1 MKPMNRK
8 LVATLLSFLIC
19 LCAWSEG
26 MPVVAPEEVG
36 LSSERLER
44 LTRAMEKGVEAE
56 HFPGAVAAIA
66 RKGKIAYFETY
77 GYQDREGGVPMDR
90 DAIFRLASM
99 TKAITGVAVMM
110 LHEEG
115 RFFLNDPVARF
126 IPSFRDVQVAANGKL
141 DSGKQAKD
149 KDEWSGKDKDDKSS
163 KDKKEWTQKDVEDW
177 LAKNNK
183 DRSGK
188 DKESAPNTVPA
199 NRPITIRD
207 LLRHTSGITYPSATI
222 YEEGM
227 DLGEM
232 IDRLAT
238 VPLVAQ
244 PGTTWEYGMSTDVLA
259 RLVEVVSGMSFDDFL
274 EERIFDP
281 LGMKDTAFYVPK
293 EKHARLVKID
303 MSGSEAKKK
312 TEKWVAGDPYLSPP
326 AVLGGGSG
334 LVSTTMD
341 YLRFCQMLLNNG
353 ELDGV
358 RILGRKS
365 VEMMHMDHMGDVDL
379 NEFDPKLGYE
389 PKFGLTF
396 GVRRGPEVTGQL
408 GSEGA
413 YYWAGAAGTSFW
425 IDPKEELVGVF
436 MLNGINYNPDS
447 RTSYSQLMELFTYQA
462 IVD

>member
-1 MKPMNRK
+1 MQMICRK
-8 LVATLLSFLIC
+8 SIAFLLSCVIC
-19 LCAWSEG
+19 LSASAGG

-44 LTRAMEKGVEAE
+44 LTRAMEKGVEVG
-56 HFPGAVAAIA
+56 HLPGAVAAIA

-77 GYQDREGGVPMDR
+77 GYQDREAGVPMDR
-90 DAIFRLASM
+90 EAIFRLASM

-115 RFFLNDPVARF
+115 RFFLNDPIERF
-126 IPSFRDVQVAANGKL
+126 IPAYANVQVAVDDGMDRGK
-141 DSGKQAKD
+141 K
-149 KDEWSGKDKDDKSS
+149 GKDKEDWAREDKDDAKS
-163 KDKKEWTQKDVEDW
+163 KKKEDWTQEDVEEW
-177 LAKNNK
+177 LAKNEK
-183 DRSGK
+183 ESSGK
-188 DKESAPNTVPA
+188 GKEGMSKTVPA

-259 RLVEVVSGMSFDDFL
+259 RLVEVVSGMNFDEFL
-274 EERIFDP
+274 EERIFEP

-293 EKHARLVKID
+293 DKHARLVKID

-326 AVLGGGSG
+326 AVLGGGTG

-353 ELDGV
+353 ELEGV

-365 VEMMHMDHMGDVDL
+365 VELMHMDHMGDVQP
-379 NEFDPKLGYE
+379 NEFHPKLGYQ

-396 GVRRGPEVTGQL
+396 GVRPAPSETGQL
-408 GSEGA
+408 GSEGS
-413 YYWAGAAGTSFW
+413 YYWGGAAGTSFW

-436 MLNGINYNPDS
+436 MLNGINYNPDLS
-447 RTSYSQLMELFTYQA
+447 ASYSQLMELFTYQA